1 MRLDPFGLTGPP
13 TSKKRRREK
22 KREEK
27 KEQQQLWSSSS
38 SSSASLVE
46 CVRFVRAASTR
57 SFSGSIRDRVEARHH
72 DGPDDNEEAGTA
84 TAFRVP
90 RDSASRGVVRARTR
104 DCHEDHEDENDYD
117 GDADVGVVF
126 AGAPPARTRILCVD
140 RPSPQRRA
148 PRFARRARGRARRRR
163 ERGPIP
169 EERPDV
175 AASVVSFV
183 DVLAYTAYSDDRD
196 DDDDDDGDDEGRTRY
211 KRKRIHGGPEEDHD
225 KHTENG
231 NDDDNDAR
239 VSVPGNEQERRDAKE
254 NAPREDYIRA
264 EVDTINRGVPKDDH
278 QWASPSS
285 LLDGREDRRCECIDN
300 YDCEHPT
307 VDEEFDG
314 QGRRKGEGWRRSD
327 NTAWFQKPITRRR
340 GGGTGEKPR
349 TRRSYYRLLLFML
362 YLLAWPLLCSTSPSG
377 HFTSTFTQ
385 NPTLA
390 HIKNP
395 AQRGNASPPDVS
407 YLSSTVIMQH
417 QHQQPQQYVQGSDYN
432 TDNERHRHHQQQQQE
447 QQQERKEKRE
457 NSGREKELQSRF
469 PDRTIYNWDV
479 NQLNPWLS
487 ACDLAGPAPA
497 DLQGSCGPPEVP
509 KSCPMPCENENEMI
523 GGRAGINSARTTTTR
538 TGVEDRYGE
547 EKKKEEGV
555 RTARE
560 QCLLYLEESHKG
572 KICRD
577 DSGRSTPNFS
587 LRKDRYRFVSRL
599 RLRHCCEQAVVN
611 ALAPGKDGPLED
623 VLNGGQKCADTLDK
637 LLIIDALAARLHCEF
652 EEVLARYDCAQPYS
666 VIHNCTHCKE
676 AYRKWVCSSL
686 VPYFAHGGPMDAE
699 TPGGSR
705 TGTRLRPCRSFCQSV
720 EQRCPYLLPGD
731 RAPAYPTQYAGEPTF
746 LCGDPNIPETGEQAA
761 RALHNSNDN
770 ECCFHV
776 CAEDAPISGICANCE
791 EPWKNGR
798 YDPSTAPQCD
808 TAAPQSGPTDQQY
821 PGSQAGQPEAVTDR
835 EPADDGQETST
846 ASSSSST
853 PASSSTTTTD
863 KQGTLFCGS
872 GRIGS
877 IPSAS
882 SPGRSSPSIVLQL
895 FWLCSVL
902 ISLPANAL
910 QYNLASSWS
919 PFGFFRLIG
928 SGLPGAFVLRRTFN
942 DLRASAFDP
951 RSAGIYRHAVVRCLL
966 FILWMPRRAVTKCRR
981 RGWWWWRS
989 WRRSSSR
996 HFRWKL
1002 PRRASGVAS
1011 WRSILRDAS
1020 TSSIL
1025 VLFLKFAEKCRCR
1038 DWWWLWRRWR
1048 KCGSTDGQ
1056 DAGLVRRKRSTT
1068 VHGTR
1073 RRGHRRGRGLSGI
1086 FETDVASLAKATSRK
1101 DPP

>member
-1 MRLDPFGLTGPP
+1 MNGRSPTKGRRRGLPWREFVHYCRDEKRKRQKKRREKKRSVFPIESGETPRLDYPSRKASTRVAARWRRKTTSIWRELSSGVRISLPRYLRGNTRKQSRLGIGHVARENRVSAGIAEVTVASASQAASRAASRKHEESRIGEQRACREAGLSLGGSDAGPPAAARPQYGSSTPRVHREPASPSSSSSSSAGVRDTGKQEAAATRSVVGGRRRSTLHDEERRRGGARRQDVGDVSVPDHLLAPMRLDPFGLTGPP

-38 SSSASLVE
+38 SSSASFVE

-117 GDADVGVVF
+117 GDADVGVVL

-432 TDNERHRHHQQQQQE
+432 TDNERHRHHQQE

-523 GGRAGINSARTTTTR
+523 GGKAGINSARTTR

-666 VIHNCTHCKE
+666 VIHNCTHCKV
-676 AYRKWVCSSL
+676 R
-686 VPYFAHGGPMDAE
+686 
-699 TPGGSR
+699 
-705 TGTRLRPCRSFCQSV
+705 
-720 EQRCPYLLPGD
+720 
-731 RAPAYPTQYAGEPTF
+731 
-746 LCGDPNIPETGEQAA
+746 
-761 RALHNSNDN
+761 
-770 ECCFHV
+770 
-776 CAEDAPISGICANCE
+776 
-791 EPWKNGR
+791 
-798 YDPSTAPQCD
+798 
-808 TAAPQSGPTDQQY
+808 
-821 PGSQAGQPEAVTDR
+821 
-835 EPADDGQETST
+835 
-846 ASSSSST
+846 
-853 PASSSTTTTD
+853 
-863 KQGTLFCGS
+863 
-872 GRIGS
+872 GS
-877 IPSAS
+877 I
-882 SPGRSSPSIVLQL
+882 SIPFVIQGDSHCLQ
-895 FWLCSVL
+895 
-902 ISLPANAL
+902 
-910 QYNLASSWS
+910 
-919 PFGFFRLIG
+919 
-928 SGLPGAFVLRRTFN
+928 
-942 DLRASAFDP
+942 DLE
-951 RSAGIYRHAVVRCLL
+951 
-966 FILWMPRRAVTKCRR
+966 
-981 RGWWWWRS
+981 
-989 WRRSSSR
+989 
-996 HFRWKL
+996 
-1002 PRRASGVAS
+1002 
-1011 WRSILRDAS
+1011 RD
-1020 TSSIL
+1020 
-1025 VLFLKFAEKCRCR
+1025 
-1038 DWWWLWRRWR
+1038 
-1048 KCGSTDGQ
+1048 
-1056 DAGLVRRKRSTT
+1056 
-1068 VHGTR
+1068 
-1073 RRGHRRGRGLSGI
+1073 
-1086 FETDVASLAKATSRK
+1086 SLALVALSI
-1101 DPP
+1101 